1 MLRIVR
7 KHWKTVE
14 AFVERDLLQ
23 ARSIAIDEVEIKI
36 RAARIRIVHIRSEDD
51 LLSVRM
57 KVGREIRG
65 AVRRELA
72 FVAAVGPHH
81 HDLEFYRHDE
91 VFREQL
97 FILSNFF
104 GRLWPARAPDD
115 PLAVLGMPCPA
126 VV

>member
-23 ARSIAIDEVEIKI
+23 ACSIAVDEVEIEI
-36 RAARIRIVHIRSEDD
+36 RAAWIRIVHIRSEDD

-57 KVGREIRG
+57 KVRREIRG
-65 AVRRELA
+65 AVRCDLA
-72 FVAAVGPHH
+72 FVAAVGPHD
-81 HDLEFYRHDE
+81 HDLKFYRHDE
-91 VFREQL
+91 VLREQL

-104 GRLWPARAPDD
+104 GRLRPARTPDD
-115 PLAVLGMPCPA
+115 QLA
-126 VV
+126 